1 MSDPARDG
9 YECHGPMTAIVDKL
23 VGSTTIGWLCE
34 ECGVT
39 RNALPRDHPLRAVAD
54 GYLYGLAKRVPGWA
68 RNRRLQDAHL
78 TSN

>member
-23 VGSTTIGWLCE
+23 VGGETIGHLCE

-39 RNALPRDHPLRAVAD
+39 RNALHREHPMRGAVDA
-54 GYLYGLAKRVPGWA
+54 YLYALASRVPGWA
-68 RNRRLQDAHL
+68 RDRRMRDL
-78 TSN
+78 TSSR